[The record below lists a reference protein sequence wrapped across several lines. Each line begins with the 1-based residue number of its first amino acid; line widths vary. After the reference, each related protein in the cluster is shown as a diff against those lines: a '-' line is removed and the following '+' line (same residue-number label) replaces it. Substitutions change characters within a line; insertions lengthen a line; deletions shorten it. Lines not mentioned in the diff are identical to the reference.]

1 MHRDTTGPSD
11 PGPYARWGK
20 RCLDVGVSLA
30 ALVAL
35 APVALGVAAYVRATM
50 GTPVLFRQVRP
61 GRGGKPF
68 SIMKFR
74 TMTDARGPDGE
85 LLPDDQR
92 LPRFGLLL
100 RKTSLDELP
109 QLVNVLR
116 GDMSLVGPR
125 PLLARYEPAYTPRE
139 RTRGRVRP
147 GITGLAQ
154 VNGRNA
160 LSWEPRLEF
169 DAQYVERVSLALDLR
184 ILAATV
190 GKVLR
195 RADVQADASLIYLDV
210 ERAAASTPADR
221 DEPKAA

>member
-1 MHRDTTGPSD
+1 MHRDTTRPRAT
-11 PGPYARWGK
+11 GPYARWGK
-20 RCLDVGVSLA
+20 RCLDVGVSLV
-30 ALVAL
+30 ALVTL
-35 APVALGVAAYVRATM
+35 APVALGVAALVRATM
-50 GTPVLFRQVRP
+50 GRPVLFRQRRP

-125 PLLARYEPAYTPRE
+125 PLLQRYEAAYTPRE
-139 RTRGRVRP
+139 RTRGHVRP

-160 LSWEPRLEF
+160 LSWAKRLEF
-169 DAQYVERVSLALDLR
+169 DAWYVEHLSLALDLR
-184 ILAATV
+184 IVAATV

-195 RADVQADASLIYLDV
+195 RSDVQADASLTYLDV
-210 ERAAASTPADR
+210 ERAAATASSGR
-221 DEPKAA
+221 DEREAA